1 MCARLLGWLGAAAVV
16 LAACSAGPGG
26 PGFRPS
32 YHQVPCPADVE
43 VQLVVAHSCGYLT
56 VLQNR
61 SKPSGLRVKV
71 FVVKIVPPGARLPAD
86 PVLSFGNDV
95 GFGEQIGGTAPLA
108 ARVGRIAYLM
118 DPRGTGHS
126 LPSLACP
133 EANPLG
139 PAGLAALAGDTG
151 VLHRFLA
158 AVTACRTRLTRRG
171 INPADYDLAAVAAD
185 AKDLRQALGIH
196 EWDLASYGSYS
207 GALLQTLRLD
217 PGGVR
222 AAFIDSPVFP
232 QANPLTSAAGGMGWA
247 LGQLFAACHQDQRC
261 AHAVPGL
268 AQEWSQALSR
278 LSRHPIQAKLP
289 GPGPAVTIDSGKLV
303 LAVRSALGTSGS
315 TDIGWLPSAISAA
328 AAGRVNG
335 QLLALIGTQPGVF
348 EDGYQP
354 GEDDGTFSLGAYLST
369 VCRDQVPFAD
379 GAALSA
385 AAAAPRAFSVL
396 AANPY
401 LAACRVWD
409 VPPAA
414 AQMHQAVNT
423 AVPILVLTGQFDAF
437 SPTPVAQAAAK
448 SFTRAWVIQVPWQIH
463 DVLGGSG
470 CALTIRNKWL
480 NAPTRPPDTACMA
493 AIKPPPFQA
502 GTR

>member
-1 MCARLLGWLGAAAVV
+1 MRARLLASMAAASV
-16 LAACSAGPGG
+16 AAAGCSAGPGG

-32 YHQVPCPADVE
+32 YHRVPCPADAA
-43 VQLVVAHSCGYLT
+43 VQLVVPHSCGYLT
-56 VLQNR
+56 VLQDR
-61 SKPSGLRVKV
+61 SKPAGLRVKV

-95 GFGEQIGGTAPLA
+95 GFGEQVGGTAPLA

-133 EANPLG
+133 EVNQLA
-139 PAGLAALAGDTG
+139 PAGLAAPAGDTG
-151 VLHRFLA
+151 LLHKFLA

-171 INPADYDLAAVAAD
+171 INPAAYDLAAVAAD
-185 AKDLRQALGIH
+185 AKDLRQALGIR

-232 QANPLTSAAGGMGWA
+232 QADPLTGAAGGMGWA
-247 LGQLFAACHQDQRC
+247 LGQLFTACRQDQRC
-261 AHAVPGL
+261 AHTVPGL
-268 AQEWSQALSR
+268 AREWSQALDR
-278 LSRHPIQAKLP
+278 LDRHPIQAKLP
-289 GPGPAVTIDSGKLV
+289 GPGSAVTIDGGKLV

-315 TDIGWLPSAISAA
+315 TDIGWLPAAISAA

-335 QLLALIGTQPGVF
+335 QLLALIEAQPAVF

-354 GEDDGTFSLGAYLST
+354 GEDDGPFSLGGYLST
-369 VCRDQVPFAD
+369 VCRDQAPFAT

-385 AAAAPRAFSVL
+385 AAAANRAFDVFT
-396 AANPY
+396 ANPY
-401 LAACRVWD
+401 RAACRVWD
-409 VPPAA
+409 VPPAGQ
-414 AQMHQAVNT
+414 QMHQAVKT
-423 AVPILVLTGQFDAF
+423 PVPILVLTGQFDAF

-463 DVLGGSG
+463 DVLGGNG
-470 CALTIRNKWL
+470 CALTIRNNWL
-480 NAPTRPPDTACMA
+480 NAPTHPPDTACMA
-493 AIKPPPFQA
+493 AIKPPPFQP